1 MKAGRAE
8 TAIAVIVQ
16 FAMAVG
22 LWIAAV
28 WCWPDGIGSIP
39 LASLTLGNI
48 GMAAGSVLLV
58 LLGVAAV
65 AKALTDPNG

>member
-1 MKAGRAE
+1 VKAGKIE
-8 TAIAVIVQ
+8 TAFAVIVQ
-16 FAMAVG
+16 LAMAIG

-39 LASLTLGNI
+39 LASLTLGNL
-48 GMAAGSVLLV
+48 GMDAGSFLLV

-65 AKALTDPNG
+65 AKAFTDPNG